1 MSLPVPTLVL
11 RRVPAARRH
20 LARALAP
27 DADEAGG
34 TWWELVDVA
43 APASSSP
50 TGVALT
56 CTDRQGVAHV
66 VALAALST
74 PDGDN
79 LPQLLLELVV
89 ALRATDAV
97 AIDVRCRRAD
107 VLAHLA
113 EDVDRVGDRA
123 VVRF

>member
-1 MSLPVPTLVL
+1 MDLPAPTLVL
-11 RRVPAARRH
+11 RRVPAARLH
-20 LARALAP
+20 LARALVP
-27 DADEAGG
+27 DADDGGG

-43 APASSSP
+43 GPASSSP

-56 CTDRQGVAHV
+56 CTDGLGVAHV

-79 LPQLLLELVV
+79 LPHLLLDLVA

-97 AIDVRCRRAD
+97 AVDLRCRRAD
-107 VLAHLA
+107 VLAHLT
-113 EDVDRVGDRA
+113 EDGERDGDGV